1 MKAVGPRA
9 ARPIP
14 LPAPP
19 APPTGLAWSLRG
31 ALAGN
36 FALRFAGAATGI
48 LLTRYLA
55 HINDTG
61 RPIGAGVVA
70 LLTAGFYATELV
82 GSPLLGAV
90 GDRRGRRALLLL
102 GPLLGALALGLTA
115 ATTLLA
121 ILLLTRL
128 LEGLSAAAAVPAIL
142 GHLGEATDGDDALR
156 GRALSVFEATTAL
169 GTLVGVAAAAGLW
182 LVWGRGAFLVV
193 AAIYL
198 VAAGC
203 FVPVRDARALR
214 VTRPWRLSLAALR
227 GQRRLI
233 AFLPGWLCI
242 GASTGLWFSHGLY
255 QIQVRRPAGAGQML
269 AGLVAGDDALLFGI
283 LLVYALTFSLGV
295 LLWGYL
301 GLRRRREVAVMR
313 IALAAMFGI
322 CATLWALNHSGEGT
336 APRAGLVALSLALL
350 LVESGFA
357 PAAVAYL
364 ARLSGRVAGERGL
377 VMGLYSVVSGGG
389 ALLGAARGAPFA
401 ERFALDGVLAATVL
415 LACGA
420 LVALR
425 HL

>member
-1 MKAVGPRA
+1 VKAAGPRA
-9 ARPIP
+9 ARPLP
-14 LPAPP
+14 LPPPP
-19 APPTGLAWSLRG
+19 APPTGLARSLRG

-55 HINDTG
+55 SSNDTG

-90 GDRRGRRALLLL
+90 GDRRGWRALLLL

-115 ATTLLA
+115 ATTLLVV
-121 ILLLTRL
+121 LLLARL

-142 GHLGEATDGDDALR
+142 GHLGETTDGDDALR

-233 AFLPGWLCI
+233 AFLPGWLGL
-242 GASTGLWFSHGLY
+242 GAITGLWFSHGLY
-255 QIQVRRPAGAGQML
+255 QIQVRRPEGAGQLL
-269 AGLVAGDDALLFGI
+269 AGSVAGDDALLFGI
-283 LLVYALTFSLGV
+283 LLVYALTFSLGA
-295 LLWGYL
+295 LLWGYF
-301 GLRRRREVAVMR
+301 GLRHGGEVAVMR

-322 CATLWALNHSGEGT
+322 CATLWALNHSGAGT
-336 APRAGLVALSLALL
+336 ALRAGLVALSLALL

-364 ARLSGRVAGERGL
+364 ARLSGQVADERGL

-389 ALLGAARGAPFA
+389 ALLGVAIGAPFA

-420 LVALR
+420 LVALWHR
-425 HL
+425 

>member
-1 MKAVGPRA
+1 VKAVGPPA
-9 ARPIP
+9 ARPLP

-19 APPTGLAWSLRG
+19 SPPTGLAWSLRG

-36 FALRFAGAATGI
+36 FAMRFAGAATGI
-48 LLTRYLA
+48 LLIRYLA

-90 GDRRGRRALLLL
+90 GDRRGWRALLLL

-115 ATTLLA
+115 ATILPAVLLV
-121 ILLLTRL
+121 TRL
-128 LEGLSAAAAVPAIL
+128 LEGLSAAAATPAIL

-182 LVWGRGAFLVV
+182 LVFGRGAFLVV
-193 AAIYL
+193 AASYL

-203 FVPVRDARALR
+203 FAPVRDSPGPRAAK
-214 VTRPWRLSLAALR
+214 PWHLSLAALR
-227 GQRRLI
+227 GQRRLLG
-233 AFLPGWLCI
+233 FLPGWLCLSAI
-242 GASTGLWFSHGLY
+242 TGLWFSHGLY
-255 QIQVRRPAGAGQML
+255 QLQVRRPEGTGQAL
-269 AGLVAGDDALLFGI
+269 AGIVAGDDARLFAI
-283 LLVYALTFSLGV
+283 LLVYALTFSLGA
-295 LLWGYL
+295 LLWGYF
-301 GLRRRREVAVMR
+301 GLRRQREIAVMR
-313 IALAAMFGI
+313 LALAAMFGV
-322 CATLWALNHSGEGT
+322 CTTLWAFNRSGES
-336 APRAGLVALSLALL
+336 AALRAGLVALFLALL

-357 PAAVAYL
+357 PAAIAYL
-364 ARLSGRVAGERGL
+364 ARLSGQVAGERGL

-389 ALLGAARGAPFA
+389 ALLGAALGAPFA
-401 ERFALDGVLAATVL
+401 ERLALDGVLAATVL

-420 LVALR
+420 LAALR
-425 HL
+425 HP

>member
-1 MKAVGPRA
+1 MNATDPCA
-9 ARPIP
+9 ARRLP
-14 LPAPP
+14 LASAPAPRS
-19 APPTGLAWSLRG
+19 GLAWPLRG
-31 ALAGN
+31 ALVGN

-48 LLTRYLA
+48 LLIRYLA

-61 RPIGAGVVA
+61 RPIGAGVIA

-90 GDRRGRRALLLL
+90 GDRRGWRFLLLL

-115 ATTLLA
+115 ATTLIA
-121 ILLLTRL
+121 VLLVTRL
-128 LEGLSAAAAVPAIL
+128 LEGLSAAASVPAIL

-156 GRALSVFEATTAL
+156 GRVLSIFEATTAL
-169 GTLVGVAAAAGLW
+169 GTLAGVAAAAGLW
-182 LVWGRGAFLVV
+182 LACGRGAFLVV

-203 FVPVRDARALR
+203 FAPIRDSGAPRGAKS
-214 VTRPWRLSLAALR
+214 WRLSLAALR
-227 GQRRLI
+227 GQRRLLG
-233 AFLPGWLCI
+233 FLPGWLCL
-242 GASTGLWFSHGLY
+242 GAITGLWFSHGLY
-255 QIQVRRPAGAGQML
+255 QLQVRRPEGVGQAL

-283 LLVYALTFSLGV
+283 LLVYALTFSLGA

-301 GLRRRREVAVMR
+301 GLRRWGEVAVMR
-313 IALAAMFGI
+313 LALAAMFGD
-322 CATLWALNHSGEGT
+322 CATLWAFNHSTQNTPLRG
-336 APRAGLVALSLALL
+336 GLVALFLALL

-389 ALLGAARGAPFA
+389 ALLGAAIGAPFA
-401 ERFALDGVLAATVL
+401 ERLALDGVLAATVL

-420 LVALR
+420 LAALR